1 MDAREQTGPT
11 RRQVVLGAGAGLAAA
26 GLLSACVEPRTTPA
40 DDASAIAARGAGTKV
55 AALADVPVG
64 GAIAVELD
72 GHSLLLTRPAQDE
85 VHLFSSVCTHAGC
98 KVAPADGE
106 LDCPCHGSRFALA
119 DGAVLGGPAADP
131 LAAIA
136 VTIEGADVVLA

>member
-1 MDAREQTGPT
+1 MDAREPLGPT

-26 GLLSACVEPRTTPA
+26 GLLTACVESRATPA
-40 DDASAIAARGAGTKV
+40 DDASAVAARGAGTRI
-55 AALADVPVG
+55 AALSDVPVG
-64 GAIAVELD
+64 GAIAVDVD
-72 GHSLLLTRPAQDE
+72 GHALLLTRPASDE

-119 DGAVLGGPAADP
+119 DGAVLGGPAREP

-136 VTIEGADVVLA
+136 VTIQGDDVVLA